1 MKKKSI
7 LFLLA
12 LTVGIMAIGCG
23 KKEEPA
29 SSNDTFVADEDEE
42 EKEEE
47 APVAEEETPV
57 VEEETREGMY
67 RSELT
72 NEWIDESLKDQRPIA
87 VMIDNEKTA
96 LPHYG
101 MNSADVVYEMMNST
115 KNGHVTRF
123 MALYK
128 DYDSVKQIG
137 SVRSVRPT
145 NLQIAP
151 EWNAI
156 VCHDGGPFYI
166 NAHLENPYVDH
177 FSGTFSR
184 VDNGKPR
191 EFTEYILTGD
201 MEKNFKNNSK
211 IDRNYNQY
219 YTGPHYQFASESNPV
234 DLSTASDSIDCTEI
248 DFPFE
253 HNNSK
258 LNYDAS
264 TGLYMYSE
272 YGSAH
277 VDPLDGNKQ
286 MGFTNVLIQN
296 ARYHQ
301 FDENGY
307 MIFYS
312 VDSGREGYYITGGK
326 AIPVTWEKNSD
337 TDPTRYY
344 DKNGNEITINTGKT
358 YVALVADEFWSGLTI
373 K

>member
-145 NLQIAP
+145 NLRLPRSGMPSFVMTAARSTSMHIWRTPMLTTSVERSPVWIMA
-151 EWNAI
+151 
-156 VCHDGGPFYI
+156 
-166 NAHLENPYVDH
+166 NP
-177 FSGTFSR
+177 G
-184 VDNGKPR
+184 N
-191 EFTEYILTGD
+191 L
-201 MEKNFKNNSK
+201 
-211 IDRNYNQY
+211 Q
-219 YTGPHYQFASESNPV
+219 
-234 DLSTASDSIDCTEI
+234 STS
-248 DFPFE
+248 
-253 HNNSK
+253 
-258 LNYDAS
+258 
-264 TGLYMYSE
+264 
-272 YGSAH
+272 
-277 VDPLDGNKQ
+277 
-286 MGFTNVLIQN
+286 
-296 ARYHQ
+296 
-301 FDENGY
+301 
-307 MIFYS
+307 
-312 VDSGREGYYITGGK
+312 
-326 AIPVTWEKNSD
+326 
-337 TDPTRYY
+337 
-344 DKNGNEITINTGKT
+344 
-358 YVALVADEFWSGLTI
+358 
-373 K
+373 